1 VDLDDRMSLVTPEG
15 VVVDYSLADAG
26 SRLGAGLIDLFV
38 QLLAVLLLAI
48 PIAFGNVGLA
58 ISVISW
64 FVVIVGY
71 PTAFEV
77 WGDGK
82 TLGKRALGLQV
93 RMANG
98 SAVGFLPSFIRNLL
112 RLIDAFPLLPLIG
125 LVFILATKKH
135 QRLGD
140 FAASTVVVRLLK
152 KNATAVTG
160 PGFVGWDPSRPLV
173 AIMPQ
178 ELALL
183 DVSMISAADVMTIQS
198 FLTRRWTLD
207 PQTRYQLGMQFF
219 TAVKP
224 RATGLPTGVPPER
237 ALELIVAAKNS

>member
-15 VVVDYSLADAG
+15 VVVEYSLADAG
-26 SRLGAGLIDLFV
+26 SRLGAGFVDLLV
-38 QLLAVLLLAI
+38 QLVAILLLAI
-48 PIAFGNVGLA
+48 PISFGNIGLA
-58 ISVISW
+58 FSVVSW
-64 FVVIVGY
+64 FVVLVGY

-98 SAVGFLPSFIRNLL
+98 SAVGFVPSFIRNLL
-112 RLIDAFPLLPLIG
+112 RLVDAFPLLPLIG

-140 FAASTVVVRLLK
+140 LAASTVVVRPVK
-152 KNATAVTG
+152 KSAATMTG

-178 ELALL
+178 ELALI
-183 DVSMISAADVMTIQS
+183 DVSTISAADIATIQT

-207 PQTRYQLGMQFF
+207 PQTRYQLGVQFL
-219 TAVKP
+219 TAVKS
-224 RATGLPTGVPPER
+224 RATGLPTDVAPER
-237 ALELIVAAKNS
+237 VLELIVAAKTV